1 MAEYETTSI
10 TYEPLTATEC
20 YKKIVAR
27 YEKPKYTELTFTARA
42 YMKLMFII
50 HLVGSYEVS
59 GYGKIVNGKIVDLYL
74 PEQVLTSTTAE
85 IDENAM
91 VDFLSE
97 IPTNELKYWELDWH
111 SHVNMGTSPSGTDK
125 SNYEEQAEARG
136 NKQFVA
142 MIVNKSE
149 SIWIKNVISG
159 VKFTD
164 IEIKREPIDLS
175 EKELKKLY
183 EECVELVED
192 RCMKEK
198 KITVKV
204 SKDIQKQNKQ
214 QLSLLTK
221 ETCSVCGKELESW
234 EHDKCWECKRDEYH
248 DTSDYYRWY
257 KGYNY

>member
-1 MAEYETTSI
+1 MDECETTKV
-10 TYEPLTATEC
+10 TYEPMTVTEC

-42 YMKLMFII
+42 YMKMMFII

-74 PEQVLTSTTAE
+74 PDQVLTSTTAE
-85 IDENAM
+85 IDEDAM
-91 VDFLSE
+91 MQFLSE

-111 SHVNMGTSPSGTDK
+111 SHVNMPTNPSGTDK

-149 SIWIKNVISG
+149 SIWVKNVVSG
-159 VKFTD
+159 VKFSD
-164 IEIKREPIDLS
+164 IEIKREPIELS
-175 EKELKKLY
+175 EKELKELY
-183 EECVELVED
+183 NECVELVED

-198 KITVKV
+198 RITVKV
-204 SKDIQKQNKQ
+204 TRDTKKDKQ

-234 EHDKCWECKRDEYH
+234 EHGKCWECKRDEYH
-248 DTSDYYRWY
+248 DGEYYSWVNRY
-257 KGYNY
+257 SY

>member
-1 MAEYETTSI
+1 MEQEYETETIS
-10 TYEPLTATEC
+10 YEPLQITEC
-20 YKKIVAR
+20 FKKIVAR

-42 YMKLMFII
+42 YIKLMFII

-74 PEQVLTSTTAE
+74 PQQVLTSTTAE
-85 IDENAM
+85 IDEDAM

-111 SHVNMGTSPSGTDK
+111 SHVNMPTSPSSTDK

-149 SIWIKNVISG
+149 SIWIKNVVSG

-175 EKELKKLY
+175 KKELKKIY

-192 RCMKEK
+192 RCTKERRL
-198 KITVKV
+198 TVKV
-204 SKDIQKQNKQ
+204 TKNMQKDKS

-248 DTSDYYRWY
+248 ENTYYGWVNRY
-257 KGYNY
+257 SR